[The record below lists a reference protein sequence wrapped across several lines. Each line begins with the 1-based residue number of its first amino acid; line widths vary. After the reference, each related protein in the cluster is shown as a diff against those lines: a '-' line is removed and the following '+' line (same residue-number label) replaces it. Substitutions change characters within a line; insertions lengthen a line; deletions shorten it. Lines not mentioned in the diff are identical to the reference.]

1 MDLLTSAM
9 RLWHAKVSK
18 SMLITSLKQ
27 CSPSPL
33 GIFPSQVLYTVLWM
47 LIKTISTQGLLENR
61 HKIGKGTCTK
71 VAHT

>member
-18 SMLITSLKQ
+18 SMLITSLK
-27 CSPSPL
+27 CSSSPL

-47 LIKTISTQGLLENR
+47 LIKTISTQGFLENR
-61 HKIGKGTCTK
+61 HKIGKATK